1 MKRFIYGWGSVWV
14 QNETL
19 TCCFLSFYRAMGVRY
34 RHAAGKWEFAGAK
47 PFFDSLGSPFGRAV
61 TAKRRD

>member
-19 TCCFLSFYRAMGVRY
+19 TCCFLSFYRAMCVRY
-34 RHAAGKWEFAGAK
+34 RHAAGKWEFAGVK
-47 PFFDSLGSPFGRAV
+47 SPWFSLWESCHGETP
-61 TAKRRD
+61 

>member
-19 TCCFLSFYRAMGVRY
+19 TCCFLSFYRAMCVRY
-34 RHAAGKWEFAGAK
+34 RHAAGKWDFT
-47 PFFDSLGSPFGRAV
+47 PTNRIFILNFPPGSDRIH
-61 TAKRRD
+61 T

>member
-19 TCCFLSFYRAMGVRY
+19 TCCFLSFYRAMCVRY
-34 RHAAGKWEFAGAK
+34 RHAAGKWEFAGVK
-47 PFFDSLGSPFGRAV
+47 SPWLSLWES
-61 TAKRRD
+61 